1 MIRHIWSVL
10 CQSASF
16 DAQTN
21 NVSLQNILESIIVFG
36 EPDAAHPAIVQAEIV
51 SLWARGTID
60 VPAIG
65 QMQAY
70 YIDPNGNQAPPIT
83 LELNLSQGVFHRT
96 RINIPGLPLIAK
108 GEYIFRVEY
117 QLQGDNKWVLAA
129 TIPLLVLTQQPAQQ

>member
-36 EPDAAHPAIVQAEIV
+36 EPDATHPAIIQAEIV
-51 SLWARGTID
+51 SLWARENIGL
-60 VPAIG
+60 PATG

-70 YIDPNGNQAPPIT
+70 YIDPNGNLASPIT
-83 LELNLSQGVFHRT
+83 LELNLSQGIFHRT

-117 QLQGDNKWVLAA
+117 QLQGDDKWVLAA
-129 TIPLLVLTQQPAQQ
+129 TIPFLVLTQPAQQ

>member
-1 MIRHIWSVL
+1 MIRHVWSVL

-21 NVSLQNILESIIVFG
+21 NVSLQNILESVMVFG

-51 SLWARGTID
+51 SLWIRENID
-60 VPAIG
+60 LPAVG

-70 YIDPNGNQAPPIT
+70 YIDPNGNQSPPIS

-117 QLQGDNKWVLAA
+117 QLQGDTKWILAA
-129 TIPLLVLTQQPAQQ
+129 TMPLLVLTQQPA